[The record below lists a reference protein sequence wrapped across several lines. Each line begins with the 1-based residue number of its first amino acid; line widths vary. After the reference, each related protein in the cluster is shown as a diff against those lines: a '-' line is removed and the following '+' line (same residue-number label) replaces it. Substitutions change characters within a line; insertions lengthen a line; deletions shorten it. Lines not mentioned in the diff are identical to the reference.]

1 MPSNSLPCPFC
12 GAGND
17 AAAHTCIA
25 CGAPLDPSKATP
37 TYLKA
42 MGVPPSPEP
51 VDTPSTMTTTEVSPS
66 SGIPEPSAPVEPV
79 KKQLKEGAAA
89 VAAGLGL
96 VGVGGLIMRTIAE
109 ALAILTAALVIG
121 YNAGHVAINNWPPYL
136 LLGVAGGMAVGI
148 AVGSVIKRS
157 VFALISAPFGALI
170 GVFAAISL
178 RLNQRGTMWLPL
190 FTIAGACLLAV
201 LGGRSNRSGRFQVY
215 QRLRPILGAIGGIL
229 FSLLGF
235 AIGHVIY

>member
-1 MPSNSLPCPFC
+1 MANDTLTCPFC
-12 GAGND
+12 SAGNQ
-17 AAAHTCIA
+17 ASAYKCVA
-25 CGAPLDPSKATP
+25 CGAPLDPSKGTP
-37 TYLKA
+37 AYLKA
-42 MGVPPSPEP
+42 MGVPSSPEP
-51 VDTPSTMTTTEVSPS
+51 VEPPSPMTTTEVTPSPDV
-66 SGIPEPSAPVEPV
+66 PEPAAPVEPV
-79 KKQLKEGAAA
+79 KQQLKEGAAT

-121 YNAGHVAINNWPPYL
+121 YNAGHVAINNWLPFL
-136 LLGVAGGMAVGI
+136 LLGVAGGIAVGL

-157 VFALISAPFGALI
+157 VFALFSAPFGALI

-178 RLNQRGTMWLPL
+178 KLNQRGTMWLPL

-201 LGGRSNRSGRFQVY
+201 LGGRSNRAGRFQVY
-215 QRLRPILGAIGGIL
+215 QRLRPVLGAIGGIL

>member
-37 TYLKA
+37 TYLQA
-42 MGVPPSPEP
+42 MGVPSSPEP
-51 VDTPSTMTTTEVSPS
+51 PASPS
-66 SGIPEPSAPVEPV
+66 VTTPQIPDPVLEPSAPVEPV
-79 KKQLKEGAAA
+79 KQQLKEGAAA

-121 YNAGHVAINNWPPYL
+121 YNAGHVAINNWLPYL
-136 LLGVAGGMAVGI
+136 LLGLAGGIAVGI

-157 VFALISAPFGALI
+157 VFALFSAPFGALI

-190 FTIAGACLLAV
+190 LTIAGACLLAV
-201 LGGRSNRSGRFQVY
+201 IGGRSNRSGHFQVY
-215 QRLRPILGAIGGIL
+215 QRLRPILGAIGGFL
-229 FSLLGF
+229 FALLGF

>member
-51 VDTPSTMTTTEVSPS
+51 VVTPSETTNPEVSPS
-66 SGIPEPSAPVEPV
+66 ATVPEPTAPVEPV

-109 ALAILTAALVIG
+109 ALAILFSSLLIG

-136 LLGVAGGMAVGI
+136 LLGAAGGLAVGI

-157 VFALISAPFGALI
+157 VFALFSAPFGALVGI
-170 GVFAAISL
+170 FAASSL
-178 RLNQRGTMWLPL
+178 RLDQRGTYWLPL
-190 FTIAGACLLAV
+190 FTAAGACLLAV
-201 LGGRSNRSGRFQVY
+201 LGGRSNRSGRFQAY
-215 QRLRPILGAIGGIL
+215 QRLRPILGAIGGFL
-229 FSLLGF
+229 FALLGF

>member
-1 MPSNSLPCPFC
+1 MANDTLTCPFC
-12 GAGND
+12 GAGNQ
-17 AAAHTCIA
+17 AAAYKCVA

-51 VDTPSTMTTTEVSPS
+51 VITPSSTAPTEVSPS
-66 SGIPEPSAPVEPV
+66 AAVPEATAPVEPV
-79 KKQLKEGAAA
+79 KQQLKEGAAA

-121 YNAGHVAINNWPPYL
+121 YNAGHVAINNWLPFL
-136 LLGVAGGMAVGI
+136 LLGVVGGTAVGI

-157 VFALISAPFGALI
+157 VFALFSAPFGALI

-178 RLNQRGTMWLPL
+178 KLNQRGTMWLPL
-190 FTIAGACLLAV
+190 FAIAGACLLAV
-201 LGGRSNRSGRFQVY
+201 LGGRSNRVGRFQAY
-215 QRLRPILGAIGGIL
+215 QRLRPILGAIGGLL

>member
-1 MPSNSLPCPFC
+1 MANDTITCSFC
-12 GAGND
+12 GAANKS
-17 AAAHTCIA
+17 AAATCIF
-25 CGAPLDPSKATP
+25 CGAPMDPSRGTP
-37 TYLKA
+37 AYLQA
-42 MGVPPSPEP
+42 MGIPPSPEAL
-51 VDTPSTMTTTEVSPS
+51 TSPAPETS
-66 SGIPEPSAPVEPV
+66 VLPDAPEPAVPVEPV
-79 KKQLKEGAAA
+79 RQQLKEGAAT

-121 YNAGHVAINNWPPYL
+121 YNAGHVAINNWLPYL

-157 VFALISAPFGALI
+157 IFALFSAPFGALI
-170 GVFAAISL
+170 GIFVAIGL
-178 RLNQRGTMWLPL
+178 RLDQRGTMWLPL

-201 LGGRSNRSGRFQVY
+201 LGGRSNRAGRFQVY